1 MSPTSLSAAPVSPV
15 VPGSAAL
22 GLRLRRL
29 CGAAPHS
36 VFHGLMVALISIGSL
51 GAEATGEQDY
61 APIAPKALASTMI
74 DIERAGERLVAV
86 GERGHVLYSDDRGEN
101 WQQGKMPFRRMLTG
115 VHFTDSRHGWA
126 VGHQSMI
133 F

>member
-29 CGAAPHS
+29 CGAAPLS
-36 VFHGLMVALISIGSL
+36 VFHGLMVALITIGSL

-74 DIERAGERLVAV
+74 DVERALLLAANDCRFDV
-86 GERGHVLYSDDRGEN
+86 RNPDDPPR
-101 WQQGKMPFRRMLTG
+101 KDT
-115 VHFTDSRHGWA
+115 HGD
-126 VGHQSMI
+126 
-133 F
+133 